1 MIVLGVLIIS
11 LLVSSVSRRFRS
23 RRARLGV
30 VADRFSRSER
40 LIGRGSTEPELSN
53 TLEPEKTEI
62 EGSPIEP
69 PAIRGQDKAEP
80 RLFGAYCV
88 GQEVGKLVIGQA
100 HRLEVLSSRAA
111 DDRTAIETSLLKILA
126 TADSDEAVHVRARR
140 ALEQYGFVARQCAT
154 LLSSSEAFD
163 RAAAARILG
172 EVKSDAALPFLL
184 EALYDHEATVRNQAM
199 ASIAELRLPSAIGAL
214 LDIAGR
220 QKDLPMALLRRS
232 LSYCSF
238 DNQALRNLPQ
248 SEPVGA
254 MQHSVSINAPV
265 IIEDI

>member
-1 MIVLGVLIIS
+1 MIVLGILIIS
-11 LLVSSVSRRFRS
+11 LLVSSVSRRFRP
-23 RRARLGV
+23 RRARLGE
-30 VADRFSRSER
+30 SEW
-40 LIGRGSTEPELSN
+40 LVEGGSTTEPESPK

-62 EGSPIEP
+62 EGTPIEP
-69 PAIRGQDKAEP
+69 AVIRVQDNTEP
-80 RLFGAYCV
+80 RLFGAYRV
-88 GQEVGKLVIGQA
+88 DQEVGKLVIGQA

-111 DDRTAIETSLLKILA
+111 NDRRAIETSLLKILA
-126 TADSDEAVHVRARR
+126 TAHSDEAVPVRARR

-154 LLSSSEAFD
+154 LLSSPEPFD

-184 EALYDHEATVRNQAM
+184 EALYDHEATVRNQAL

-220 QKDLPMALLRRS
+220 QKDLPTALLLRS

-238 DNQALRNLPQ
+238 DDQGLRNLTQ
-248 SEPVGA
+248 SEPVPEI
-254 MQHSVSINAPV
+254 QNSVSSNAHNH
-265 IIEDI
+265 